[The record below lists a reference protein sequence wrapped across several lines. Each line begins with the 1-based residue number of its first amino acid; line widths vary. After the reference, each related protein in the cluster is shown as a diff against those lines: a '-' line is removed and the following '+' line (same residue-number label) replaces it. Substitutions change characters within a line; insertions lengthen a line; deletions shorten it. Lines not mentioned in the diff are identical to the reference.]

1 MQDLPDTLDC
11 SISQETDAITPE
23 EREELKVSG
32 PDCILLSLHSVFKN
46 LRLLFMRDIISL
58 TLHTKAK
65 RSVFVSV
72 W

>member
-32 PDCILLSLHSVFKN
+32 PAAFCCLKLE
-46 LRLLFMRDIISL
+46 R
-58 TLHTKAK
+58 
-65 RSVFVSV
+65 
-72 W
+72 